1 MNVVMLFLDGVGIGA
16 KDPRVNP
23 VWAASM
29 PALRSLFD
37 GDLPSLRRRS
47 LRSSRASAIP
57 LDANLGVPGLPQS
70 GTGQTALF
78 TGVNGAAVA
87 GRHFGPHPY
96 STLKPIIRESNI
108 FRRLLDAKKNP
119 CFANAF
125 PQRFFDYM
133 DQKRARL
140 TVTTLSCVSAGIPI
154 LRAQD
159 LAAGK
164 GISADITGE
173 GWKGLGYPDMQSITP
188 HEAGRRLAGLS
199 NDHDFV
205 LFEYWKTDHAGHAMN
220 RGEAI
225 VVLETFDGLLG
236 GLLDAID
243 MSSTLL
249 VITSD
254 HGNIEDITVKT
265 HTRHPVPLIAAGRRH
280 EEFIA
285 RLQNGQAAPPDLTC
299 VTPAVLDAVRDE
311 EPGEAPQS
319 P

>member
-16 KDPRVNP
+16 KDPHVNP

-37 GDLPSLRRRS
+37 GHLPSLRHS
-47 LRSSRASAIP
+47 TLRSSRATAVP
-57 LDANLGVPGLPQS
+57 LDANLGIPGLPQS

-96 STLKPIIRESNI
+96 STLIPIIRERNI

-133 DQKRARL
+133 DQKRSRL
-140 TVTTLSCVSAGIPI
+140 TVTTLSCVSAGIPL
-154 LRAQD
+154 LRAND
-159 LAAGK
+159 LAAGR
-164 GISADITGE
+164 GVSADITGE
-173 GWKGLGYPDMQSITP
+173 GWKGLGYPDMQPITP

-199 NDHDFV
+199 RNHEFV
-205 LFEYWKTDHAGHAMN
+205 LFEYWRTDHAGHAMN
-220 RGEAI
+220 RTEAI
-225 VVLETFDGLLG
+225 KVLESFDGLLG
-236 GLLDAID
+236 GLLESLD
-243 MSSTLL
+243 MTSTLL

-254 HGNIEDITVKT
+254 HGNIENITVKT
-265 HTRHPVPLIAAGRRH
+265 HTRHPVPLIAAGRGH

-285 RLQNGQAAPPDLTC
+285 RLRNGRSAPPDLTG
-299 VTPAVLDAVRDE
+299 VTPALM
-311 EPGEAPQS
+311 EAIVG
-319 P
+319 